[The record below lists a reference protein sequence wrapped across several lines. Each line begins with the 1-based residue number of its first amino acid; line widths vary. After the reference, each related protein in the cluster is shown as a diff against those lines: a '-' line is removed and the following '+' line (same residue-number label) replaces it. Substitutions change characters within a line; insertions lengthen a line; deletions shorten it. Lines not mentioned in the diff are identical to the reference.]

1 MSFQEDVKRHQDALL
16 RMVDAGVP
24 VAAAALAVGITRGR
38 AYGLLRAC
46 GYGVGPKTV
55 VTAEHRRRCC
65 CWSWRCSSSRAM
77 SALLRPCQV

>member
-38 AYGLLRAC
+38 AYEMLA
-46 GYGVGPKTV
+46 GVRL
-55 VTAEHRRRCC
+55 RRRPEDGGH
-65 CWSWRCSSSRAM
+65 R
-77 SALLRPCQV
+77 

>member
-24 VAAAALAVGITRGR
+24 VAAAALAVGVARGR
-38 AYGLLRAC
+38 AYELLRAC

-55 VTAEHRRRCC
+55 VTAEHRRRVLRGFEAAG
-65 CWSWRCSSSRAM
+65 SIRGAAPPRA
-77 SALLRPCQV
+77 